1 MDFKRFAIYH
11 LPDAELGRFGSSW
24 LGWDARKGRTLPHPD
39 LPLPIDKLVSTP
51 ARYGFHA
58 TLKAPF
64 RLADGATAQ
73 EVAGAMRAICAQLSG
88 FEMPVS
94 LQDDWGFM
102 ALRPEGP
109 PPPQLIALEAALVT
123 RLDHLRA
130 PLTEAERA
138 RRHPDRLPPKALA
151 HLDHWGYPFVLD
163 AFQYHLTLT
172 GALPV
177 PQQQDIRKVLD
188 PVLAPLLARPMPV
201 RAVALM
207 GEDRAGFFHLI
218 EEVPLA

>member
-11 LPDAELGRFGSSW
+11 LPDAKLGRVGSSW
-24 LGWDARKGRTLPHPD
+24 LGWDAREGRALPHPD
-39 LPLPIDKLVSTP
+39 LPLPIDKLVATP

-172 GALPV
+172 GALPT
-177 PQQQDIRKVLD
+177 PEQQEIRKVLD
-188 PVLAPLLARPMPV
+188 PVLAPLIARPMPV